1 MRQTARVE
9 WQVIRSARPAV
20 STVAS
25 IAFFLDWWLACLCA
39 ALKPE
44 RRGERKLVDLLIGV
58 KAVADDKRILT
69 FFEGWPIWQ
78 GISVPAQVSERLS
91 YVFLLL
97 VSATSL
103 LITLFS
109 SRFVD
114 PLTSLISLRVAQRN
128 RMEFKPKLFASGVPT
143 SWYPNVS
150 GSRCL
155 GVSVFRVVSR
165 CTGVSG
171 VLQRVF
177 KLFSRYLHTG
187 YYGSELFLHS
197 LYG

>member
-1 MRQTARVE
+1 MRNGLQ
-9 WQVIRSARPAV
+9 RSLKAGPSGKRNPFLLKSANV
-20 STVAS
+20 SPM
-25 IAFFLDWWLACLCA
+25 CLCFSC
-39 ALKPE
+39 K
-44 RRGERKLVDLLIGV
+44 
-58 KAVADDKRILT
+58 
-69 FFEGWPIWQ
+69 
-78 GISVPAQVSERLS
+78 
-91 YVFLLL
+91 YL

-103 LITLFS
+103 VITLFS

-143 SWYPNVS
+143 SWCPNVS

-187 YYGSELFLHS
+187 YYGSELFLYS
-197 LYG
+197 LYEYGFATVFAMCLYCEQCIYLLSKPLLGIGECFLSVQY